1 MTESF
6 ISDEEFSLLTNAF
19 LSLKTESEMKSFLTD
34 ICTVKEIQEIAMRL
48 SVARELHRGK
58 NYIDIGKKTGASS
71 ATISRVSRC
80 LRCGNNGYYLVFTR
94 MGEKVPETAMEA
106 CSNGL
111 GITQ

>member
-6 ISDEEFSLLTNAF
+6 ISDKEFSQLTKAI
-19 LSLKTESEMKSFLTD
+19 LSLKTESEVKSFLTD

-48 SVARELHRGK
+48 SVARELYHGK
-58 NYIDIGKKTGASS
+58 NYVEIGETTGASS

-80 LRCGNNGYYLVFTR
+80 LRYGNNGYRQVLAR
-94 MGEKVPETAMEA
+94 LDGDVPDTKIEA
-106 CSNGL
+106 YTNGL